1 MCVYIHIYTL
11 FKLER
16 NTRDNNCNNSNTSL
30 PSFCAFFFRVIYNI
44 HTVSNTQTT
53 QTQKKLLEIFLRERK
68 EKKNGSIV
76 EYRMMINIISN
87 SKKKNYE
94 RNTAG

>member
-16 NTRDNNCNNSNTSL
+16 NTRNNNNNSNASL

-44 HTVSNTQTT
+44 HTVTHEQ
-53 QTQKKLLEIFLRERK
+53 QQKHRKNYLRYFYGRG

-76 EYRMMINIISN
+76 ELQMINIISN